1 MSVVSGARPSSEGL
15 RCAVCSFDGRMDGW
29 TGEFAAKSHPL
40 TPQTILKVT
49 TSKEQLWMNTNDSN
63 WNEQCY
69 RKANVPKCGK
79 EGDFNSGGLAG
90 VGKRQG
96 GELTRVIHRCT
107 VPIQKRSSKRGRDQS
122 DESGSLTA
130 SGVPAVPAVS
140 AA

>member
-69 RKANVPKCGK
+69 RKAMPLSVERKGT
-79 EGDFNSGGLAG
+79 STLGGLAG

-96 GELTRVIHRCT
+96 GELTRVDPSLHRPHPKKKLQKGKG
-107 VPIQKRSSKRGRDQS
+107 PI
-122 DESGSLTA
+122 
-130 SGVPAVPAVS
+130 
-140 AA
+140 